1 MDLYPW
7 IVFVHASCVLLFFI
21 AHGTSM
27 AVAFRLKRETDP
39 ERVRAL
45 LDLSRSTL
53 GPLVGGL
60 ALIGLVAGIAAG
72 FMGNWWGELWIWISL
87 GLLLAVAFA
96 MTPMVTFRLNAIRAA
111 AGQPNPRAPQV
122 TPVENLDEL
131 RRLLDDWNPIPIAT
145 IGFGAFL
152 VILYLMMIKP
162 F

>member
-96 MTPMVTFRLNAIRAA
+96 MTPMVTFRVNAIRAA
-111 AGQPNPRAPQV
+111 AGQSNPRAPQV

>member
-1 MDLYPW
+1 VDLYPW

-96 MTPMVTFRLNAIRAA
+96 MTPMVTFRVNAIRAA
-111 AGQPNPRAPQV
+111 AGQSNPRPPQV
-122 TPVENLDEL
+122 TPVANLDEL
-131 RRLLDDWNPIPIAT
+131 RRLLDAWNPIPIAI
-145 IGFGAFL
+145 IGLGAFL
-152 VILYLMMIKP
+152 VILYLMIVKP